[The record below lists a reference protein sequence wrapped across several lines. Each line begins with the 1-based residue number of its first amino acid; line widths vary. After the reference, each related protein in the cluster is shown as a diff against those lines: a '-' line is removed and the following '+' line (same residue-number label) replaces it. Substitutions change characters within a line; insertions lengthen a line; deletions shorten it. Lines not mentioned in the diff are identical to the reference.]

1 MKKYFFVF
9 IAMLLFSS
17 YQTVMGASYSALI
30 KKGNRFYKNELYIEA
45 LKYYLQGNEKNRKAT
60 EPIFNAGA
68 AYYKMEDY
76 IKSIASFSDSLQ
88 YGDRDEKESDI
99 YYNLGNSYFQL
110 GDYGKA
116 AESYMKGLEI
126 DPYNLNMKYN
136 LELTLRKL
144 QEKEQKGKEN
154 EQNERGNGKEDGDAE
169 KIEQSANKND
179 REEPSAGEAS
189 AGQDFTHEEAERLI
203 KSLNTDQTR
212 IIGDIIKQRINKVQ
226 NEKDW

>member
-1 MKKYFFVF
+1 
-9 IAMLLFSS
+9 
-17 YQTVMGASYSALI
+17 MGASYSALI

-45 LKYYLQGNEKNRKAT
+45 LKYYQQGKEKNRKAT
-60 EPIFNAGA
+60 EPIFNTGA

-76 IKSIASFSDSLQ
+76 IKSIVSFSDSLQ

-110 GDYGKA
+110 GNYGKA
-116 AESYMKGLEI
+116 AKSYMKGLEI

-144 QEKEQKGKEN
+144 QEKEQKEKEDEHN
-154 EQNERGNGKEDGDAE
+154 KRGNDKEDGDAE
-169 KIEQSANKND
+169 KIEQSANKSD
-179 REEPSAGEAS
+179 REELSAGGAS
-189 AGQDFTHEEAERLI
+189 TGQDFTHEEAERLI